1 MKLDLP
7 GQTGNV
13 QFLQRG
19 LSPIKTLAMEDFPA
33 PVAPTMTMCGKG
45 RSKGGSSGVPKYET
59 TLK

>member
-19 LSPIKTLAMEDFPA
+19 LSPIKTLAKEDFPA

-45 RSKGGSSGVPKYET
+45 RSVGDSSRIP
-59 TLK
+59 